1 MNLRKSI
8 LALSV
13 VAGHYRQVYNQKIE
27 SIENISKFLEST
39 LSAFFDNMK
48 GEINAKKTTFCIS
61 TNYFMLFIRM

>member
-1 MNLRKSI
+1 MNTHMKALR
-8 LALSV
+8 
-13 VAGHYRQVYNQKIE
+13 
-27 SIENISKFLEST
+27 NISKFLEST

>member
-1 MNLRKSI
+1 MKLRR
-8 LALSV
+8 L
-13 VAGHYRQVYNQKIE
+13 E